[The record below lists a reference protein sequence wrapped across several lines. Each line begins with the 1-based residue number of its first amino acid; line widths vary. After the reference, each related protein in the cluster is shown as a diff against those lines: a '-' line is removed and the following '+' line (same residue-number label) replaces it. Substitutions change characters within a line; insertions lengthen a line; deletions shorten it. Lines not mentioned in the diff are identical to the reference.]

1 LFLSRTEFLSC
12 SLVGELTRFQKILD
26 DLTKIKSVI
35 YFEYMI
41 IQNTKLKVGIIGL
54 GHQSLEDH
62 IPSIK
67 VSQDVELVGVVEID
81 KEKIKSFFKR

>member
-1 LFLSRTEFLSC
+1 
-12 SLVGELTRFQKILD
+12 
-26 DLTKIKSVI
+26 
-35 YFEYMI
+35 MI